1 VYDVK
6 KRGMM
11 IPLKGERD
19 ICEELANASKNQT
32 VASNLAKNN
41 IPTTCPVKKVS
52 KLITD
57 FTVLKPLAGKYI
69 ITSEEEPNKIHK
81 LKLRR

>member
-19 ICEELANASKNQT
+19 ICEELAKASKNQT
-32 VASNLAKNN
+32 VATSLAKNN
-41 IPTTCPVKKVS
+41 IPTTCPIKAVS
-52 KLITD
+52 KRITD
-57 FTVLKPLAGKYI
+57 LTVLKPFDGKI
-69 ITSEEEPNKIHK
+69 
-81 LKLRR
+81 

>member
-19 ICEELANASKNQT
+19 ICEELAKASKNTT
-32 VASNLAKNN
+32 VATKLAKNN
-41 IPTTCPVKKVS
+41 IPTSCPLKEVS

-57 FTVLKPLAGKYI
+57 FTVLNAFPGEI
-69 ITSEEEPNKIHK
+69 
-81 LKLRR
+81 